1 MIKGLSVEWGKCSRT
16 VAFNNKPLNL
26 ACWKDTVAV
35 GLISGDITI
44 LDRITGSQAAILSG
58 NTTAVRSVVF
68 SSDGTLLASG
78 SDDGAV
84 KLWDVQTG
92 GIIKTFWGHTDR
104 VLSVSISVD
113 CATIASGSQDKT
125 IYLWDIQTGDWHNI
139 IEQQRGVSCVR
150 FFPKDP
156 HHLIS
161 VSADRVWQW
170 DTGGHQ
176 IDPTYDGSHVA
187 FSPDGTQFVLCYRM
201 AVVVQKSHSGE
212 IVAEFHVANND
223 ASCCCFSPEGSLI
236 AVATGNIVYVW
247 EIASS
252 DPHIIETFVGHTNK
266 ITSLIFSSPSS
277 LISSSY
283 DQSVKFWQIGTLLVD
298 PATVNQ
304 KSASLA
310 SAPVKSITLQ
320 VKDGIAISSDADGVV
335 KTWDVLTGL
344 CKTSFQTSAKGH
356 HKCDVR
362 LIDNKLMFVWQTDE
376 KIHIWDEKGELQIV
390 NSSGVGE
397 DVRISGDGSKVFC
410 LYSMSIQAWSIQ
422 TGEVVG
428 EVKLEY
434 SGPRRSLSVDGSRIW
449 VHSPVLELQGWDF
462 GILGLPP
469 VQLSN
474 MSSPHLTDTKLWDI
488 HQSRIMDTIT
498 GKVVFWLG
506 GRFAKPVD
514 SQWDSWYLVAGYRS
528 GEVLIL
534 DFNHMAPK

>member
-16 VAFNNKPLNL
+16 VAFNSKPLNL

-58 NTTAVRSVVF
+58 NTTTVRSVVL
-68 SSDGTLLASG
+68 SDGTLLASG
-78 SDDGAV
+78 SDDGAI

-92 GIIKTFWGHTDR
+92 GIIKIFWGHTDR

-113 CATIASGSQDKT
+113 CATIVSGSQDKT

-187 FSPDGTQFVLCYRM
+187 FSPDGTQFVLCHRM

-247 EIASS
+247 DIASS

-283 DQSVKFWQIGTLLVD
+283 DQS
-298 PATVNQ
+298 
-304 KSASLA
+304 S
-310 SAPVKSITLQ
+310 
-320 VKDGIAISSDADGVV
+320 
-335 KTWDVLTGL
+335 
-344 CKTSFQTSAKGH
+344 
-356 HKCDVR
+356 
-362 LIDNKLMFVWQTDE
+362 
-376 KIHIWDEKGELQIV
+376 
-390 NSSGVGE
+390 SSGRLVHHWW
-397 DVRISGDGSKVFC
+397 
-410 LYSMSIQAWSIQ
+410 IQLQLI
-422 TGEVVG
+422 
-428 EVKLEY
+428 K
-434 SGPRRSLSVDGSRIW
+434 SL
-449 VHSPVLELQGWDF
+449 HPLLQ
-462 GILGLPP
+462 L
-469 VQLSN
+469 Q
-474 MSSPHLTDTKLWDI
+474 SSPSLYK
-488 HQSRIMDTIT
+488 
-498 GKVVFWLG
+498 
-506 GRFAKPVD
+506 
-514 SQWDSWYLVAGYRS
+514 
-528 GEVLIL
+528 
-534 DFNHMAPK
+534 